1 MKKEIIEQEPKSN
14 ESSNWL
20 KVLRSTK
27 HFFGIDQTDEGG
39 RGANTSQQLQNSND
53 EQGGSPSSSTERKR
67 NSPIYQNQA
76 LTNWNERTFRV
87 LQSNAVFGGKL
98 KNAALSKYI
107 ENLDESALLQ
117 PPDDESE
124 APTAGMFQFYKATG
138 GASLRLNKRTG
149 LTDIA
154 FDEVKKALIKVY
166 IIQYYNKTST
176 TTSRSNISKQ

>member
-1 MKKEIIEQEPKSN
+1 MKKEITEHEPKSN
-14 ESSNWL
+14 ESTNWPSIL

-39 RGANTSQQLQNSND
+39 TSQQQQNIND

-107 ENLDESALLQ
+107 DNLDESALLQ

-166 IIQYYNKTST
+166 II
-176 TTSRSNISKQ
+176 